1 MTIILGIDPG
11 LNNTGWGIVS
21 YINNG
26 FKYIKSGTIV
36 NHHKTE
42 TPLKLKNIYNK
53 LVNVIIEENPIEC
66 AIEDTFVN
74 RNPRLSLKLGYSKA
88 IAILAATQN
97 NLKIFEYTP
106 RAIKKAFAGSG
117 KADKNQMTGMLKYL
131 LPTHKA
137 SSEHEAD
144 ALALAIC
151 HINTESFKQVLTNNN
166 KEFDPS
172 VRS

>member
-1 MTIILGIDPG
+1 MTIVLGIDPG

-21 YINNG
+21 CKNNN
-26 FKYIKSGTIV
+26 FKYINCGTIV
-36 NHHKTE
+36 NHHKIE
-42 TPLKLKNIYNK
+42 THLKLKKIYDT
-53 LVNVIIEENPIEC
+53 LDDIIKRESPIEC
-66 AIEDTFVN
+66 AIEETFVN
-74 RNPRLSLKLGYSKA
+74 KNPRLSLKLGYSKA

-117 KADKNQMTGMLKYL
+117 KADKDQMTGMLKYL
-131 LPTHKA
+131 LPTHEA

-151 HINTESFKQVLTNNN
+151 HINTESFKQILNTQL
-166 KEFDPS
+166 
-172 VRS
+172 